1 MKKTIALIALLI
13 AANSSFSQQTN
24 ASAPLTKK
32 DYLQKSK
39 KQKTAAWILM
49 GAGLGVTILGL
60 TSENDPS
67 DNNSGNSGRTVGI
80 ITGVSAISVSTAL
93 FIAATN
99 NRNKAQSLGFKMEKG
114 QFIRQGGLVYQPFPA
129 VSLRLKL

>member
-1 MKKTIALIALLI
+1 MKKTIACITLLL
-13 AANSSFSQQTN
+13 AATCAFSQPNT
-24 ASAPLTKK
+24 SGTPMTKK

-49 GAGLGVTILGL
+49 GAGLGATILGL
-60 TSENDPS
+60 TSENDPG

-114 QFIRQGGLVYQPFPA
+114 QFIRQGSLVYQSFPA
-129 VSLRLKL
+129 VSFRLKL